1 MGWEGGWVQFPH
13 GTKSGGMVE
22 GEMVISPGR
31 GGEGEGSRGRGGGKW
46 PGEGVECFI
55 VRGL

>member
-31 GGEGEGSRGRGGGKW
+31 GGEGDGSRGRGD
-46 PGEGVECFI
+46 EG
-55 VRGL
+55 RGTMARRGS